1 MDKKQIAIKLSKLK
15 NLNCK
20 NAGLEQY
27 QTDSELA
34 AEITWNSYIDGNI
47 KNKTVA
53 DLGCG
58 NGIIGNA
65 ALILRA
71 KKVYFIDKDKNAVE
85 TCMENNSDYKNA
97 EFICDDVTKFS
108 KRVDTVL
115 MNPPFGVRER
125 KADKTFLL
133 KAFEIAREIYSIHK
147 TGSERF
153 IETVA
158 SENGFSVKS
167 VIPKNFIIKKIYKF
181 HKRDNYTV
189 KVGIWHISKN
199 I

>member
-1 MDKKQIAIKLSKLK
+1 MPYTNIFASARGLAI
-15 NLNCK
+15 
-20 NAGLEQY
+20 GGE
-27 QTDSELA
+27 
-34 AEITWNSYIDGNI
+34 
-47 KNKTVA
+47 
-53 DLGCG
+53 
-58 NGIIGNA
+58 
-65 ALILRA
+65 
-71 KKVYFIDKDKNAVE
+71 
-85 TCMENNSDYKNA
+85 
-97 EFICDDVTKFS
+97 
-108 KRVDTVL
+108 
-115 MNPPFGVRER
+115 
-125 KADKTFLL
+125 TFLL

>member
-15 NLNCK
+15 KHNCK